1 MTTTPTS
8 TLTPSASS
16 FPPLGPTINIAPT
29 KIAAD
34 TWVIHQVQ
42 TACGQPLEVFLNS
55 MVILGAEPVIVDTG
69 TPANRAQWLE
79 DVFTLVDPEDVR
91 WIYLSHDDVDHTGN
105 LDEALAACPNATV
118 VCNWAMVERHT
129 NCFDFPLDRCRW
141 VMHGESFDVGD
152 RTLHAI
158 RPPVFDSPTT
168 RGLYD
173 PKTEV
178 YWAVDTFATPLP
190 DATMAISDLDEDFWN
205 FGMTL
210 FALGAVS
217 PWLSMTDP
225 VKYHQHV
232 DQTQKLDITTIACC
246 HSPVIEGP
254 YIDKAFELIRQL
266 PTVDV
271 PEMPNQSV
279 LDQIVAAT
287 SQAPA

>member
-1 MTTTPTS
+1 MSSDTVRPEMP
-8 TLTPSASS
+8 PSLS
-16 FPPLGPTINIAPT
+16 FPPVRPTVRIPPT
-29 KIAAD
+29 KVAAD
-34 TWVIHQVQ
+34 TWVLHQVQ
-42 TACGQPLEVFLNS
+42 PALGQPLSVFINS
-55 MVILGAEPVIVDTG
+55 MVIVGAEPVVVDTS
-69 TPANRAQWLE
+69 TPANRAQFLE
-79 DVFTLVDPEDVR
+79 DVFSLVEPEDVR
-91 WIYLSHDDVDHTGN
+91 WIFLSHDDVDHTGN
-105 LDEALAACPNATV
+105 LDETLAACPNAQL

-173 PKTEV
+173 PTTQV

-190 DATMAISDLDEDFWN
+190 DPAMGIGDLDQDFWH

-225 VKYHQHV
+225 ARYHRFV
-232 DQTQKLDITTIACC
+232 EQTQRLDLTTIAAC

-254 YIDKAFELIRQL
+254 HIAQAFEHVRQL
-266 PTVDV
+266 PTVD
-271 PEMPNQSV
+271 PPALPDHAV
-279 LDQIVAAT
+279 LEQIVAAA
-287 SQAPA
+287 SHHPA